1 MLLRCFRLAHSL
13 STLTCCILVAQRV
26 WYPNV
31 VARPG
36 LSNDLSTATVLDTPI
51 FLAWVAWAGLALA
64 GIVVYLV
71 HRRRVAPGKALWLPS
86 RKTRQTLGIGD
97 SKSWTGSFR
106 VVSDWDGM
114 EDSWSGTIL
123 GGSKEKPGL
132 TTSSELKSTPEG
144 DGITVPHQVNIKRAA
159 AFHNRQDLEQHKVCV
174 HCAGAV

>member
-1 MLLRCFRLAHSL
+1 M
-13 STLTCCILVAQRV
+13 AQRV

-31 VARPG
+31 VALPG

-114 EDSWSGTIL
+114 EETWSGSIL
-123 GGSKEKPGL
+123 GGSKEQPRL
-132 TTSSELKSTPEG
+132 TTSGDLKRSPAAE
-144 DGITVPHQVNIKRAA
+144 GITVPHQVNIKRAA